1 VVNITSQLDM
11 AIDSLSFVFY
21 PFQLEAVIICYLAGA
36 RKVPQLLSFMKQL
49 RPHIPAIQQFSW
61 EEPHPPFPRR
71 SLDELCLEVKASS
84 NKRLTQSG
92 PPKLKESLAQNFSLL
107 DLEEICFDA
116 GFDFDFIPGSWSLR
130 NKHYLKNIINNF
142 STVLENT
149 SSYLMG
155 KALIAGC
162 ASRAPSFDWAEAV
175 GMDKENLPSIDSI
188 ASDGFYMS
196 RIRTLLEECLPDNT
210 HIFDFVKVDFPDVRV
225 GMSINWP
232 PRKNR
237 MELIDWFK
245 RMLRLPILLNVVE
258 KEYPQQFLLFAP
270 YSE

>member
-1 VVNITSQLDM
+1 
-11 AIDSLSFVFY
+11 
-21 PFQLEAVIICYLAGA
+21 
-36 RKVPQLLSFMKQL
+36 
-49 RPHIPAIQQFSW
+49 
-61 EEPHPPFPRR
+61 
-71 SLDELCLEVKASS
+71 
-84 NKRLTQSG
+84 
-92 PPKLKESLAQNFSLL
+92 
-107 DLEEICFDA
+107 
-116 GFDFDFIPGSWSLR
+116 
-130 NKHYLKNIINNF
+130 
-142 STVLENT
+142 
-149 SSYLMG
+149 MG